1 MGSSGRRWLNQSTHS
16 LLRAEL
22 RFEGGELHRLEAAP
36 GAPPTDRLGL
46 EEADDRLRQ
55 RVVEGVPRPEPTEG
69 SMPASARRPGRAG
82 WQDAATRGPS
92 ARSARHP
99 WRAGAGGWL
108 APARPRR
115 SPPWPSGSPAWP
127 AMRRDVAG
135 LRPCRARHRPRTD
148 GGRGSL
154 IDAHA
159 RRSAGRAGEPQ
170 RHGGLRDGRARTG
183 DPPAVHRRRP
193 ADTGLVAH
201 SDRGSQHLATRHAE
215 RLAEAG
221 IEPSVGSVGDSCD
234 NALAETVIGL
244 FKTEAIRRR
253 GPWRSLEATEPRH
266 ARTEAPREAA
276 NGSIGSTTVARS
288 GPSVMSRPPRPR
300 PATTNSRRLPRWR
313 RSLPNEITSEEPE
326 AVHFP

>member
-1 MGSSGRRWLNQSTHS
+1 MSKTKTLSEPPWVCWRRFRLGYAASFMASICAWKAASASAGGMGPMGSSGRRWLNQSTHS

-115 SPPWPSGSPAWP
+115 SPPWPSGSPRLA
-127 AMRRDVAG
+127 RDAPRVG
-135 LRPCRARHRPRTD
+135 VDERASSAIGPRTTASATWAKPCHVAARVEVAHPGPVR
-148 GGRGSL
+148 GGRGKL
-154 IDAHA
+154 PPHPV
-159 RRSAGRAGEPQ
+159 E
-170 RHGGLRDGRARTG
+170 RARCSRVL
-183 DPPAVHRRRP
+183 DRP
-193 ADTGLVAH
+193 R
-201 SDRGSQHLATRHAE
+201 SCLA
-215 RLAEAG
+215 
-221 IEPSVGSVGDSCD
+221 
-234 NALAETVIGL
+234 
-244 FKTEAIRRR
+244 
-253 GPWRSLEATEPRH
+253 
-266 ARTEAPREAA
+266 
-276 NGSIGSTTVARS
+276 
-288 GPSVMSRPPRPR
+288 PR
-300 PATTNSRRLPRWR
+300 PAQPPAPASAAPRYSGRPRRPRSGAGARASER
-313 RSLPNEITSEEPE
+313 RESPKFSACTRAISGRSSASPAG
-326 AVHFP
+326 AV

>member
-1 MGSSGRRWLNQSTHS
+1 MAGDRG
-16 LLRAEL
+16 
-22 RFEGGELHRLEAAP
+22 AP
-36 GAPPTDRLGL
+36 GWRAMGLRGAVRGKAVRTTIPDKALPCPLDRVRRELPAPAPDRLWVS
-46 EEADDRLRQ
+46 DFD
-55 RVVEGVPRPEPTEG
+55 P
-69 SMPASARRPGRAG
+69 
-82 WQDAATRGPS
+82 
-92 ARSARHP
+92 
-99 WRAGAGGWL
+99 
-108 APARPRR
+108 
-115 SPPWPSGSPAWP
+115 
-127 AMRRDVAG
+127 RRDVAG

-266 ARTEAPREAA
+266 ARTEAPRETA
-276 NGSIGSTTVARS
+276 NGSIGSTTVACS

-326 AVHFP
+326 AVQVQGAPRHDPGARASRDSRRTTRTSSPTPAAFR